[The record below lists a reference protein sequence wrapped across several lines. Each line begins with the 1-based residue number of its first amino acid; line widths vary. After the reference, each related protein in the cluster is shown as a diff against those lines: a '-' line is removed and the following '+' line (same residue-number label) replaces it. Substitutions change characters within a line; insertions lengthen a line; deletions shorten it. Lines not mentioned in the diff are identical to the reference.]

1 MVMNELER
9 KFLNAL
15 CEHYTIDLRQEKQDT
30 TEEGYTCTFELFK
43 AQKRIDIYVV
53 DFYIKTIS
61 GVQLVIELDGQE
73 SHKTKEQRFRDY
85 NRERYLQKKGIH
97 VVRFMGTEAYLD
109 ADKCIDEFN
118 EIMDYWETLF
128 ENSILAWEGVSDAHN
143 EIEKMLAREK
153 AVDLKLLKIMLENS
167 FEDRESGVW
176 NGTV

>member
-30 TEEGYTCTFELFK
+30 TEDGCTCDFELFK

-53 DFYIKTIS
+53 DFYIKDFN
-61 GVQLVIELDGQE
+61 GDEYVIEIDGQE
-73 SHKTKEQRFRDY
+73 SHKTKEQRFHDY

-109 ADKCIDEFN
+109 ADGCIDEFEKIRDYMIN
-118 EIMDYWETLF
+118 KDVCNREGWWHVEDALTEINAVIAGKRRLDLTL
-128 ENSILAWEGVSDAHN
+128 IRG
-143 EIEKMLAREK
+143 ML
-153 AVDLKLLKIMLENS
+153 L
-167 FEDRESGVW
+167 SGFKWRDNVE
-176 NGTV
+176 